1 MLDFVATQFVNFGV
15 SLLDLASD
23 PLTYVYLVCSVSLGI
38 VFGALPG
45 LTATL
50 AVTILTGF
58 FGNKFPVEQSL
69 IALIGA
75 YVGAIYGGSYPSILL
90 SIPGTAASAATA
102 MDGYPLAQRGRGGE
116 ALGLTTTASM
126 IGTMIGTFCLLIF
139 VWILLALSSQIAS
152 PEKAL
157 LALFGILVSGTLMS
171 SDLVIKGW
179 IAGLIG
185 LAMAMV
191 GLDPILSEQR
201 YVFGWSYLLSGFQV
215 VPVLMGC
222 FAIPQILLGLRSG
235 PLTGTPIQV
244 GRILPSL
251 GTVRRYLPTISRS
264 GAIGVGIGALPGV
277 GEDVSGWVSYG
288 VGKSV
293 SREPER
299 FGKGSL
305 EGLLSSETANNACI
319 GGALIPL
326 LVLGIPGSPPAAALL
341 GALMINNVTPGP
353 TIDPM
358 LIIRIVAILAM
369 ASLTMF
375 VLGLFMARIFIRV
388 LKLPRTIFL
397 PVVLV
402 LTTIGSFSVGGGTN
416 DLFLMIV
423 VGLVSYALIRMD
435 YPIAPL
441 VIGVILGGLFDET
454 FRRSL
459 LISDGDL
466 TTFVTRPGAAILLTL
481 NLLLILSQ
489 VPAVQR
495 FFRRRF
501 MRGRRTET
509 SAKIPI
515 EPKEEA

>member
-1 MLDFVATQFVNFGV
+1 MFQYILAQFANFGV
-15 SLLDLASD
+15 SLFNLASD
-23 PLTYVYLVCSVSLGI
+23 PITYVYLICSVALGI

-75 YVGAIYGGSYPSILL
+75 YVGAVYGGSYPSVLL
-90 SIPGTAASAATA
+90 NIPGTAASAATA
-102 MDGYPLAQRGRGGE
+102 MDGHPLMKQGRGGE
-116 ALGLTTTASM
+116 ALGLTTTASF
-126 IGTMIGTFCLLIF
+126 IGTLIGTFCLLIM
-139 VWILLALSSQIAS
+139 VWALLAVSRQIAS

-191 GLDPILSEQR
+191 GLDPLLSEPR
-201 YVFGWSYLLSGFQV
+201 YVFGWPYLLSGFQV

-222 FAIPQILLGLRSG
+222 FAIPQILYGLQTG
-235 PLTGTPIQV
+235 PLSGAPPQV
-244 GRILPSL
+244 GRIVPHWRTI
-251 GTVRRYLPTISRS
+251 GHHLPTIARAGS
-264 GAIGVGIGALPGV
+264 IGVGIGALPGI
-277 GEDVSGWVSYG
+277 GEDVAGWVSYG
-288 VGKSV
+288 IAKSF
-293 SREPER
+293 SKHPEQ

-305 EGLLSSETANNACI
+305 EGLLSCETANNACI

-341 GALMINNVTPGP
+341 GALMINNVIPGP

-358 LIIRIVAILAM
+358 LIIRVVAILVM

-375 VLGLFMARIFIRV
+375 LLGLFMARVFISV
-388 LKLPRTIFL
+388 LKIPQTIFL

-402 LTTIGSFSVGGGTN
+402 LTTIGSFSVGGGIN

-423 VGLVSYALIRMD
+423 IGILSYGLIRMH

-441 VIGVILGGLFDET
+441 VIGVILGGMFDET

-459 LISDGDL
+459 LVSDGDL
-466 TTFVTRPGAAILLTL
+466 GTFITRPGAALLVAA
-481 NLLLILSQ
+481 NVLLILSQ
-489 VPAVQR
+489 IPAA
-495 FFRRRF
+495 RRLL
-501 MRGRRTET
+501 RRLLPKTRNGDGNTELK
-509 SAKIPI
+509 AD
-515 EPKEEA
+515 

>member
-1 MLDFVATQFVNFGV
+1 MLDFALAQFSSFGV
-15 SLLDLASD
+15 VLIELALD
-23 PLTYVYLVCSVSLGI
+23 PVTYLYLVCSVALGI

-90 SIPGTAASAATA
+90 NIPGTAASAATA
-102 MDGYPLAQRGRGGE
+102 MDGYPLARAGRGGE
-116 ALGLTTTASM
+116 ALGLTTTASF
-126 IGTMIGTFCLLIF
+126 IGTLIGTFCLLIF
-139 VWILLALSSQIAS
+139 VWVLMALSRQIAS

-157 LALFGILVSGTLMS
+157 LALFGILISGTLMS

-201 YVFGWSYLLSGFQV
+201 YTFGWSYLLSGFQV

-222 FAIPQILLGLRSG
+222 FAIPQILFGLRTG
-235 PLTGTPIQV
+235 PVPGNPAPI
-244 GRILPSL
+244 GRILPNWRTL
-251 GTVRRYLPTISRS
+251 GRHMPTISRS

-288 VGKSV
+288 VGKSF
-293 SREPER
+293 SSKPEA

-358 LIIRIVAILAM
+358 LIIRIVAILVM
-369 ASLTMF
+369 ASLTMLL
-375 VLGLFMARIFIRV
+375 LGLLMARVFISV
-388 LKLPRTIFL
+388 LKLPQTIFL

-402 LTTIGSFSVGGGTN
+402 LTTIGSFSVGGGIN

-423 VGLVSYALIRMD
+423 VGMVSYALIRMA

-459 LISDGDL
+459 LVADGDL
-466 TTFVTRPGAAILLTL
+466 ATFATRPGAAILLAM
-481 NLLLILSQ
+481 NVLLVLSQ
-489 VPAVQR
+489 IPPVRRAIMR
-495 FFRRRF
+495 LFRL
-501 MRGRRTET
+501 GRAE
-509 SAKIPI
+509 AKPGAAEAGR
-515 EPKEEA
+515 EP

>member
-1 MLDFVATQFVNFGV
+1 MFEFLLSQFASFGMIFAELALDPV
-15 SLLDLASD
+15 
-23 PLTYVYLVCSVSLGI
+23 TYLYLVGSVALGI
-38 VFGALPG
+38 IFGALPG

-90 SIPGTAASAATA
+90 NIPGTAASAATA
-102 MDGYPLAQRGRGGE
+102 MDGHPLAKQGRGGE
-116 ALGLTTTASM
+116 ALGMTTTASF

-139 VWILLALSSQIAS
+139 VWVLMAVSKQIAS

-171 SDLVIKGW
+171 SDLVVKGW

-201 YVFGWSYLLSGFQV
+201 YTFGWSYLLSGFMV
-215 VPVLMGC
+215 VPVLMGA
-222 FAIPQILLGLRSG
+222 FAIPQILYGLREG
-235 PLTGTPIQV
+235 AKVANPIQI
-244 GRILPSL
+244 GRIVPSF
-251 GTVRRYLPTISRS
+251 GKVRKYLPTITRS
-264 GAIGVGIGALPGV
+264 GAIGVGIGSLPGV

-288 VGKSV
+288 VGKSF
-293 SREPER
+293 SKEPEK

-358 LIIRIVAILAM
+358 LIIRIVAILVL
-369 ASLTMF
+369 ASFTMF
-375 VLGLFMARIFIRV
+375 VLGLFMARVFITV
-388 LKLPRTIFL
+388 LRLPQTIFL
-397 PVVLV
+397 PIVMV
-402 LTTIGSFSVGGGTN
+402 LTTIGSFSVGGGVN
-416 DLFLMIV
+416 DLFLMVV
-423 VGLVSYALIRMD
+423 VGLVSFALIRME

-459 LISDGDL
+459 LVSDGDL
-466 TTFVTRPGAAILLTL
+466 TTFITRPGAAILVVL

-489 VPAVQR
+489 IPAVKR
-495 FFRRRF
+495 AASHLFRRKAPAV
-501 MRGRRTET
+501 MPANNE
-509 SAKIPI
+509 SA
-515 EPKEEA
+515 